1 MKKYFFLLLIC
12 LAWPLGAAQLP
23 DNMYFRAMNDE
34 MRRTQKQSPKP
45 CWKRRYIHMPET
57 PKITVPVL

>member
-23 DNMYFRAMNDE
+23 DNMYFPYTME
-34 MRRTQKQSPKP
+34 
-45 CWKRRYIHMPET
+45 
-57 PKITVPVL
+57 